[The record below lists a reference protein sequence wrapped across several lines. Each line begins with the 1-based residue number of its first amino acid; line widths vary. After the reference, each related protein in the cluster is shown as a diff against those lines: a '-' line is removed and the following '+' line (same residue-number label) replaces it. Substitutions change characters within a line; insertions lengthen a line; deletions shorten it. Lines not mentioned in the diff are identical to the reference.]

1 MAVVGSKAN
10 GKLARSVIRGQARRL
25 RGFMK
30 RRRRE
35 EEKKGTQR
43 CKGARTQ
50 REEGEREAGEWEEG
64 EWEEGEWEEGNGK
77 RGNGKRGIGRE
88 SLKSI
93 RDLAVGFGGS

>member
-1 MAVVGSKAN
+1 MAVGGSKTD
-10 GKLARSVIRGQARRL
+10 GKIARSIVRGQARRL

-35 EEKKGTQR
+35 EEEKKGTQR

-50 REEGEREAGEWEEG
+50 REEGEWEEG

>member
-1 MAVVGSKAN
+1 MAVGGSKTD
-10 GKLARSVIRGQARRL
+10 GKIARSIVRGQARRL

-30 RRRRE
+30 RRRREE

-50 REEGEREAGEWEEG
+50 REEGEWEEG

-77 RGNGKRGIGRE
+77 RGMGRGEWEEGDRE
-88 SLKSI
+88 
-93 RDLAVGFGGS
+93 RVA

>member
-1 MAVVGSKAN
+1 
-10 GKLARSVIRGQARRL
+10 
-25 RGFMK
+25 MK

-50 REEGEREAGEWEEG
+50 REEGEWEEG
-64 EWEEGEWEEGNGK
+64 EWEE
-77 RGNGKRGIGRE
+77 GNGKRGIGRE

>member
-10 GKLARSVIRGQARRL
+10 GKIARSIVRGQARRL

-43 CKGARTQ
+43 CKGAKTQ
-50 REEGEREAGEWEEG
+50 REE
-64 EWEEGEWEEGNGK
+64 
-77 RGNGKRGIGRE
+77 RGGMPVETLNSIG
-88 SLKSI
+88 
-93 RDLAVGFGGS
+93 DLAVGFGGS